1 MSTVKSSNGTREQQE
16 ERDFRTT
23 IEYNYNIAKAL
34 FDNSQYLNRIRA
46 EILKLIQLQ
55 IDLILKHSE
64 LIDNPREQLAKLK
77 SVFFRDEM
85 AEQGQ
90 ISQPKILENRV
101 YKEIETVDEFRDKFI
116 NSLNFRELMSMMRNF
131 ATPKNDCIMYSILI
145 EYNEAKNTT
154 DGMNTFTSKYPM
166 LNINVVDEAVIMI
179 EKILGFDISETSKC
193 YRDTT
198 NNLTSSGKEAITGA
212 ACTEKKRFYR
222 MVQDANIQQ
231 KTTSPITLCWL
242 WHPLVYGV
250 PYQDVVKL
258 PSDNFVKQLNNSY
271 EPVTDIEAVEQCRT
285 NTYNDYPIFPKLS
298 QREQNYLRKSMKLQ
312 KNIDGDI
319 INPPWKPI
327 HCTMKRREPTS
338 FMLNML
344 DRNYKYSVSNLSGH
358 VMKFIMIAKYFKSY
372 TKKAQKATDTDNK
385 PINLD
390 MIILA
395 SILFMVPYNHSIHE
409 IFQAAKLMGVNTDY
423 SIEKTDLENVNDLLN
438 RNVNNLSG
446 RNDSVN
452 IDISVAMK
460 KHGPAKVRRVT
471 VARSKGGMKRKTVWK
486 AKHRTRKHI
495 VHKSNRKTTRRN
507 KTVRRNKTTRRNK
520 TARKYKKVELGKT
533 NKTDKT

>member
-1 MSTVKSSNGTREQQE
+1 MSTVKSSNGTRTQQE

-34 FDNSQYLNRIRA
+34 FDKRDYRKHIRA

-55 IDLILKHSE
+55 IDLILKHSD
-64 LIDNPREQLAKLK
+64 LTDKPGEQLAKLK

-85 AEQGQ
+85 AGQGQ
-90 ISQPKILENRV
+90 ISQPQILVNRV

-193 YRDTT
+193 YQDAI
-198 NNLTSSGKEAITGA
+198 NNLTGSGKEAITGA

-222 MVQDANIQQ
+222 IIQDANIQQ

-271 EPVTDIEAVEQCRT
+271 NPVTNRPVLEECRT
-285 NTYNDYPIFPKLS
+285 NTYSDYPIFPKLS
-298 QREQNYLRKSMKLQ
+298 KREQNYLSKSMKLQ

-319 INPPWKPI
+319 INLPWNPI
-327 HCTMKRREPTS
+327 HCTMKRSEPTS

-372 TKKAQKATDTDNK
+372 TKKAQNAPQKATDTDNK

-423 SIEKTDLENVNDLLN
+423 SIEKTDLENVNNLL
-438 RNVNNLSG
+438 G
-446 RNDSVN
+446 RNGMVN

-460 KHGPAKVRRVT
+460 KRGPANVNRVQ
-471 VARSKGGMKRKTVWK
+471 VVNRVPPSKGGMKRKTVWK